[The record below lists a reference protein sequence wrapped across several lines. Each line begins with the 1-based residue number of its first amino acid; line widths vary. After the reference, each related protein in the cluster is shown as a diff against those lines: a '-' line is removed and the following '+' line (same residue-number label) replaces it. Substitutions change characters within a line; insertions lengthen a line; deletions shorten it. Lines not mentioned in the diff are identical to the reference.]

1 VILLAIL
8 AASLATAA
16 ADVDETQFRYTRTLI
31 APSGDP
37 VRFEPDGPM
46 YGHAGVDFADLR
58 ILDAGGA
65 QVPWRPAPAP
75 AAVPSQPVTLVARG
89 QRNGTVTVVVDRGAA
104 PPVVDRIEL
113 DIPDKV
119 FVGSVEVQG
128 STTGAEGTYGG
139 LSKTPIYAVR
149 GAVAARST
157 TAVFPLTD
165 YRYLLVQARGV
176 SQITGARVARDPLQP
191 PLRLVPA
198 ESTPREEG
206 KSTVVELDLGY
217 TGVPVSRVRIVSST
231 PRYIRPVIVEGSNDG
246 VTFGRL
252 GYREQ
257 VARFPGVDLS
267 NVAVSA
273 RHRYLRV
280 TIRNGDDFPL
290 ALLRVFAETV
300 PRPLLLAD
308 GFESPYR
315 LLYGAQNLSAP
326 VYDFARLPAAAT
338 GFESAREGILG
349 AELRNE
355 LFEPPSDTR
364 TFFERNDYLI
374 EVLLVA
380 VTIVVAAA
388 GLFALRRRTNASEN

>member
-8 AASLATAA
+8 AAALATAA
-16 ADVDETQFRYTRTLI
+16 ADVAETQFRYTRTLI

-37 VRFEPDGPM
+37 VRFEPDGPL
-46 YGHAGVDFADLR
+46 YGHAGVDFPDLR
-58 ILDAGGA
+58 ILDADGA
-65 QVPWRPAPAP
+65 QVPWRPAPTP

-89 QRNGTVTVVVDRGAA
+89 QRDGTVSVVVDRGAA
-104 PPVVDRIEL
+104 RPVIDRIKL

-128 STTGAEGTYGG
+128 SATGAEGTYAA
-139 LSKTPIYAVR
+139 LSTTPIYAVR

-157 TAVFPLTD
+157 TAVFPPTD
-165 YRYLLVQARGV
+165 YRFLLVQARGV
-176 SQITGARVARDPLQP
+176 SQITGARVARDPFQP
-191 PLRLVPA
+191 PLRVVQA
-198 ESTPREEG
+198 ESTRREEG
-206 KSTVVELDLGY
+206 KATVVELDLGH
-217 TGVPVSRVRIVSST
+217 TGVPVSRVRIVSGT
-231 PRYIRPVIVEGSNDG
+231 PRYIRPVLVEGSNDG
-246 VTFGRL
+246 VTFGQL

-267 NVAVSA
+267 NVALAA

-280 TIRNGDDFPL
+280 TIRNGDDQPL
-290 ALLRVFAETV
+290 ALLRVFPETV

-315 LLYGAQNLSAP
+315 LLYGGQGVRAP

-338 GFESAREGILG
+338 GFERGPGRDSRRRARER
-349 AELRNE
+349 ALRAARR
-355 LFEPPSDTR
+355 TR
-364 TFFERNDYLI
+364 TFFEQNDYLI
-374 EVLLVA
+374 EILLVV

-388 GLFALRRRTNASEN
+388 GLFALRRRTSAPES